1 MTYFSAC
8 VYTAGLRKANDE
20 NCDLQEKEIRYV
32 QTEGLLQHLC
42 DNHDL
47 CWSEVCWVKQNP
59 KIQLKEPTLKT
70 CTPIERNQFKIMLE
84 SIFRLPVGQGIGTM
98 TRTSQNEAF
107 NRVKLIY
114 TSKLIDYNASYQTRH
129 ALAILHNNEGIC
141 EMVNIARQASNA
153 PLSHQDL
160 LNITKLEKE
169 RDKQRI
175 NNVGRIE
182 KRNAERALALQ
193 NLREDLDSFDWNQVI
208 IFVFLYK
215 E

>member
-59 KIQLKEPTLKT
+59 EIQLKEPTLKT
-70 CTPIERNQFKIMLE
+70 CTPMERNQFKIMLG